1 MKLGDNMKS
10 NKIIKI
16 IIIIISICILLL
28 NFNVESY
35 AIPKE
40 EMESDSTI
48 NGGSGKESDD
58 PTVNPKAY
66 YITSPDS
73 SEKLEKKAGVILG
86 VVNVAGIIISVITI
100 MLIGIKYMF
109 GSIEEKAEY
118 KKTATIYLVGAILVM
133 GGTTIPN
140 ILYQIGTNLFK

>member
-1 MKLGDNMKS
+1 ML
-10 NKIIKI
+10 
-16 IIIIISICILLL
+16 
-28 NFNVESY
+28 
-35 AIPKE
+35 
-40 EMESDSTI
+40 
-48 NGGSGKESDD
+48 
-58 PTVNPKAY
+58 
-66 YITSPDS
+66 
-73 SEKLEKKAGVILG
+73 EKLEKKAGVILG

-118 KKTATIYLVGAILVM
+118 KKTATIYLIGAILVM